1 MLKNY
6 PVLDLSVFGLE
17 DVRMDEKYEIGDEL
31 SQTINGRII
40 RNIEI

>member
-17 DVRMDEKYEIGDEL
+17 DVRTDVKYEIGDEL
-31 SQTINGRII
+31 SQTINGKLIV
-40 RNIEI
+40 